1 MVSLDEL
8 NDETSM
14 IQGEKS
20 CYFRLKKVLGLRM
33 DWDFL
38 GTNGIAFGW
47 EDS

>member
-8 NDETSM
+8 NHETSM

-20 CYFRLKKVLGLRM
+20 CYFRLKIVLGLRM

-38 GTNGIAFGW
+38 GTNGIALGW